1 MKRLT
6 FKSDITKGFLTKMND
21 DFVKCFQIGQ
31 GSVIILDLAR
41 WFLEFA
47 EYAQKNHVTEEFV
60 ADWYCRG
67 MSNAF
72 GNSFNEKYKV
82 DPLKVLLSLPYM
94 SKYASYFEAY
104 ISNAALLNPKTNIDI
119 RWSEYKRN
127 KAF

>member
-6 FKSDITKGFLTKMND
+6 FRSDIIKGFLTKMND
-21 DFVKCFQIGQ
+21 DFVKCLQIGQ

-47 EYAQKNHVTEEFV
+47 EYAQKHPVTEEFV

-67 MSNAF
+67 MANVS

-82 DPLKVLLSLPYM
+82 DPLKFLLSLPHM

-104 ISNAALLNPKTNIDI
+104 ISNAALLKPKTNIDI

-127 KAF
+127 KPF